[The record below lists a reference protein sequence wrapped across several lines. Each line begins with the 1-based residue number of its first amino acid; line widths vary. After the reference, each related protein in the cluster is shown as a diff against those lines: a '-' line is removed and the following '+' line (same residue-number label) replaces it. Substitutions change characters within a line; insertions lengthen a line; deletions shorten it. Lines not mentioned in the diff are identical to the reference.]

1 MADNDITPAPEY
13 DEAAPAAATPG
24 ATTAQTPGEQ
34 RKSGK
39 AIAALI
45 LGIISLIAPFGIVF
59 GLIAIVLGV
68 IGRKEIAADG
78 GLEGA
83 GMALAG
89 IITGAIG
96 SAIFVVF
103 VAVAAAFGG

>member
-24 ATTAQTPGEQ
+24 AAAATPGEA

-45 LGIISLIAPFGIVF
+45 LGILSLIAPFGIVF

-68 IGRKEIAADG
+68 IGRKEIAADS

-103 VAVAAAFGG
+103 VAVAAASGG